1 MTIIQTA
8 KNWFTDN
15 LNGSDLG
22 LTVKGA
28 YRVFTDKQAEA
39 TFKQP
44 GESFWSIGYA
54 QFVEDN
60 FVNGTGFDIT
70 SYNRFLN
77 NGSQSKKALPL
88 EEIEEIKESKQPLS
102 AVQPNKLET
111 INNTIHESLHI
122 TNTPVNEDEA
132 IQIDELIQKAYEA
145 HNRSKEVL
153 VVRTPTDY
161 CRENP
166 TQIQADFCEMVEC
179 LDEAFELM
187 KNSER
192 PEIYD
197 KSFTGEMMTPYV
209 LALAQEEFPESFK
222 VQNLPNKM
230 SLESAI
236 WRATGILNKATRV
249 VDRKATKQVALNKVY
264 SHMLGTVTNHMLN
277 SNNISCQK
285 IDSIVEDYENLLK
298 RAKRNNSEFEI
309 PKVQIQKRDE
319 IETHK
324 VTSNFVFYQSAINR
338 YLNQISMIIEEQ
350 EAMEV
355 ASDNFMNWSTKGVER
370 IVYFANQAELDENNA
385 SNLVKVVESLVE
397 KRNGKA
403 KSVENVLQE
412 KSKELWGN
420 YVDAVEEAEEFQYIS
435 TTIDQKEKQGKQ
447 IVLYLKRDK
456 SLKELLNFT
465 KNYSTVLGRTPKQMH
480 QVCQNYAKLV
490 AEEIKNE
497 FESNKNSDSPKEDT
511 PKYKI
516 APPN

>member
-1 MTIIQTA
+1 
-8 KNWFTDN
+8 
-15 LNGSDLG
+15 
-22 LTVKGA
+22 
-28 YRVFTDKQAEA
+28 
-39 TFKQP
+39 
-44 GESFWSIGYA
+44 
-54 QFVEDN
+54 
-60 FVNGTGFDIT
+60 
-70 SYNRFLN
+70 
-77 NGSQSKKALPL
+77 
-88 EEIEEIKESKQPLS
+88 
-102 AVQPNKLET
+102 
-111 INNTIHESLHI
+111 
-122 TNTPVNEDEA
+122 
-132 IQIDELIQKAYEA
+132 
-145 HNRSKEVL
+145 
-153 VVRTPTDY
+153 
-161 CRENP
+161 
-166 TQIQADFCEMVEC
+166 
-179 LDEAFELM
+179 
-187 KNSER
+187 
-192 PEIYD
+192 
-197 KSFTGEMMTPYV
+197 
-209 LALAQEEFPESFK
+209 
-222 VQNLPNKM
+222 
-230 SLESAI
+230 
-236 WRATGILNKATRV
+236 
-249 VDRKATKQVALNKVY
+249 
-264 SHMLGTVTNHMLN
+264 
-277 SNNISCQK
+277 
-285 IDSIVEDYENLLK
+285 
-298 RAKRNNSEFEI
+298 
-309 PKVQIQKRDE
+309 
-319 IETHK
+319 
-324 VTSNFVFYQSAINR
+324 
-338 YLNQISMIIEEQ
+338 MIIEEQ